1 MRKINLFH
9 PVKRFRKNVAKALI
23 LLICLPAFVL
33 GQGDG
38 PRFYWKT
45 LAGMNAVPVI
55 GSSMSGNANPSDPSH
70 LVSAGSDFTATLAMP
85 GYARIF
91 SLFNRSAMASVI
103 VPMGR
108 ISGDVILKGLSTSQ
122 TARGF
127 GDPLLQVGIN
137 LVGPKAIKGIPD
149 LLRYQPGFSLDIIGS
164 LAIPIGEYDN
174 QSPVNIGQN
183 RLYGR
188 IGVPIV
194 WQLGRWVP
202 GKRTT
207 LEFLPAVWFFGDNN
221 DFMGQK
227 LETKPMYQVEGHLTR
242 DFMER
247 LWGSLDVVW
256 YTGGQATIDTTEA
269 TKLNNFGIGG
279 TLGYQVN
286 DNLQLTVSY
295 VSTINDSDPED
306 LKMDGFRIT
315 LIYGWHK
322 LIEGINRLKGKD

>member
-1 MRKINLFH
+1 MRKYNLFH

-149 LLRYQPGFSLDIIGS
+149 MLRY
-164 LAIPIGEYDN
+164 
-174 QSPVNIGQN
+174 
-183 RLYGR
+183 
-188 IGVPIV
+188 
-194 WQLGRWVP
+194 
-202 GKRTT
+202 
-207 LEFLPAVWFFGDNN
+207 
-221 DFMGQK
+221 
-227 LETKPMYQVEGHLTR
+227 
-242 DFMER
+242 
-247 LWGSLDVVW
+247 
-256 YTGGQATIDTTEA
+256 
-269 TKLNNFGIGG
+269 
-279 TLGYQVN
+279 
-286 DNLQLTVSY
+286 
-295 VSTINDSDPED
+295 
-306 LKMDGFRIT
+306 
-315 LIYGWHK
+315 
-322 LIEGINRLKGKD
+322 